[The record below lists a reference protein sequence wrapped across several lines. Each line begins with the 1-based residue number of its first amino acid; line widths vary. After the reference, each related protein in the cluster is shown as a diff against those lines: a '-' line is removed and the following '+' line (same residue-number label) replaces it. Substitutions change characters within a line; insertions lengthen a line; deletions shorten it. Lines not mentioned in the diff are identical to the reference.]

1 VVRLDRINSQQVFQQ
16 ARVVVFH
23 YMERCPAGAEPCGV
37 VLQGSKGRVVFE
49 QPVLLPDEQFIP
61 MDLLRGRPT
70 ARPASRL
77 RMPRTR

>member
-1 VVRLDRINSQQVFQQ
+1 
-16 ARVVVFH
+16 
-23 YMERCPAGAEPCGV
+23 MERCPAGAEPCGV